1 MRAYERLLEYVK
13 VKTPSSEENMETPSS
28 SCQFKL
34 AERLVGEMK
43 ELGIEDAAVD
53 GKCYVYGTIPATEGY
68 ENSPSLGF
76 IAHMD
81 TVSEFTENPIHPVLH
96 ENYDG
101 QNLVFDEGGRVLDT
115 VLFPHLKNLKGRT
128 LITSDGTTILGADDK
143 AGIAEIMTM
152 AEYVLRSDVPHG
164 KICLAFTPDEEIGRG
179 ADHFDVEGFAADF
192 AYTVDGGAEGEIEYE
207 NFNACEAVFK
217 IQGVNVH
224 PGSAKGIMVNAGAV
238 GCEIQMMLPQEET
251 PEQTEGYEG
260 FYHLI
265 SMQGEVGEAKLNY
278 IVRDHDKAG
287 FEERKKTLRLI
298 EKNLNEK
305 WGEGTVTLKIT
316 DQYRNMKEIVEEH
329 MHLIDH
335 AKKACETAGVTP
347 LVLPIRGGTDGCQLS
362 FKGLPC
368 PNLGTGGHAFHGPY
382 EHISVEGMEKS
393 VEILLALIKEYTEE

>member
-28 SCQFKL
+28 SCQFEL

-192 AYTVDGGAEGEIEYE
+192 AYTCLLYTS
-207 NFNACEAVFK
+207 
-217 IQGVNVH
+217 
-224 PGSAKGIMVNAGAV
+224 PS
-238 GCEIQMMLPQEET
+238 P
-251 PEQTEGYEG
+251 
-260 FYHLI
+260 
-265 SMQGEVGEAKLNY
+265 
-278 IVRDHDKAG
+278 RD
-287 FEERKKTLRLI
+287 
-298 EKNLNEK
+298 
-305 WGEGTVTLKIT
+305 
-316 DQYRNMKEIVEEH
+316 
-329 MHLIDH
+329 
-335 AKKACETAGVTP
+335 
-347 LVLPIRGGTDGCQLS
+347 S
-362 FKGLPC
+362 
-368 PNLGTGGHAFHGPY
+368 
-382 EHISVEGMEKS
+382 
-393 VEILLALIKEYTEE
+393 